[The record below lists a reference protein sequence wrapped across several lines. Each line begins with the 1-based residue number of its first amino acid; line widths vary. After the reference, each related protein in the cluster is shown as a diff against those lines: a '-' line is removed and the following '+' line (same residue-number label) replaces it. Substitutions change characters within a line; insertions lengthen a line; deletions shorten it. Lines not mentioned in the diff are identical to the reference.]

1 MSAFYAFGSGMLE
14 QSLENKR
21 AAAERKFELA
31 KMITKSLVWTGYD
44 ECHADEKVIERLVSD
59 FIKNLK
65 H

>member
-31 KMITKSLVWTGYD
+31 KMITPYVLEKKEIRRKGY
-44 ECHADEKVIERLVSD
+44 
-59 FIKNLK
+59 NLAVDRNI
-65 H
+65 HN